1 MVFLQGMMQQDGSVG
16 GRLPCQKT
24 IDRENRPYNFE
35 TADKKE

>member
-1 MVFLQGMMQQDGSVG
+1 MQQDGSVTG
-16 GRLPCQKT
+16 GRFPYQKT